1 MRVARRPSLSV
12 TAPAIIAAHQ
22 TIPAASPQVRRRR
35 SRLSRVT
42 GRLAL
47 SGAAA
52 VLLGAVLTIA
62 TSPASAQVLPPN
74 TSSDCRGRVPIVVAS
89 DFDAQSDIYSAWT
102 LASALDTTCVVLAGA
117 RAAPMPQ
124 DQRTRLNAAQ
134 QSGWIVGGEAAVP
147 TWKLPIGR
155 TDTRLAG
162 RDRWHTAEMVGD
174 VAAGRSAGALAT
186 SATASESSTEA
197 TQGDVLSTDSADWL
211 TRWATAWV
219 AEERRY
225 VEFWSTWWSTFSR
238 EYDEFVPAID
248 AYAISGCDIWDTHPS
263 PYCLQLLKDA
273 AWEGR
278 YFFEHL
284 AEGASRAGCRALAAA
299 NRAWA
304 AWWESVSHEAL
315 YSYDGVTIDSDITP
329 MRITRETS
337 DSCPTPSF

>member
-1 MRVARRPSLSV
+1 MPLAYPPSPSV
-12 TAPAIIAAHQ
+12 TVPAIIAVHQ

-117 RAAPMPQ
+117 RTAPMPQ
-124 DQRTRLNAAQ
+124 DQRNRLSAAQ

-174 VAAGRSAGALAT
+174 VAAGRTAG
-186 SATASESSTEA
+186 
-197 TQGDVLSTDSADWL
+197 
-211 TRWATAWV
+211 
-219 AEERRY
+219 
-225 VEFWSTWWSTFSR
+225 
-238 EYDEFVPAID
+238 VPATGSGVASGTEGIARQQVTNSVRQYLSDKHDADAEQRDAASD
-248 AYAISGCDIWDTHPS
+248 AYV
-263 PYCLQLLKDA
+263 
-273 AWEGR
+273 
-278 YFFEHL
+278 
-284 AEGASRAGCRALAAA
+284 RAGCDGESYRDVHHQLKCLTLLAEWNRAL
-299 NRAWA
+299 
-304 AWWESVSHEAL
+304 SVSHRSLAELSDAWGCYELAAFWRAASSTYQRDAELLEAAL
-315 YSYDGVTIDSDITP
+315 DAGDDLDDPRWQRWRDHDRDFDQAEANRLLVACFGSG
-329 MRITRETS
+329 
-337 DSCPTPSF
+337 